1 MRKHSNIRERII
13 KAAMRVFVEKG
24 FFKATTDQGAK
35 VAGVSK
41 GLIFWYFRK
50 KNELIREVA
59 KRSLPL
65 DVISECI
72 RSGLKGE
79 ELLKRIAEE
88 YIKKYSCDMNKSL
101 LFQALSIR
109 ATYPAIGREITKL
122 CDALLDKV
130 AEKVYG
136 NVDFDKRVR
145 MRIFLGALLCYALGS
160 IKGVDADAYISKVV
174 EIVMRKDNLP
184 GERK

>member
-1 MRKHSNIRERII
+1 MRKHSDIRERII
-13 KAAMRVFVEKG
+13 EAAMRVFAEKG
-24 FFKATTDQGAK
+24 FFKATTDQVAK

-41 GLIFWYFRK
+41 GLVFWYFRK
-50 KNELIREVA
+50 KSELIKEVA

-72 RSGLKGE
+72 HSGLKGE

-88 YIKKYSCDMNKSL
+88 YIKKYSCDVNKSL

-109 ATYPAIGREITKL
+109 ATYPAVGREISKL

-130 AEKVYG
+130 AESVYG
-136 NVDFDKRVR
+136 NIDFDKRVR

-160 IKGVDADAYISKVV
+160 IKGVDANVYISKVI
-174 EIVMRKDNLP
+174 EIVMRKNNLQ
-184 GERK
+184 GGHK